1 VFETAGS
8 GLRRRCLICA
18 SAARRAGARGKLRSP
33 PPGVVKWR
41 LHPTSQSI
49 HMENNDQRY
58 LVQQN
63 KIADGDKKPPVFA
76 KVMRSKEG
84 KFEGVSF
91 IKNKEKATVMTVAEA
106 KEVTDWAASKKANAK
121 EYVTKVICL
130 GQ

>member
-1 VFETAGS
+1 MS
-8 GLRRRCLICA
+8 
-18 SAARRAGARGKLRSP
+18 
-33 PPGVVKWR
+33 
-41 LHPTSQSI
+41 

-63 KIADGDKKPPVFA
+63 KISDGDTKPPVFA

-91 IKNKEKATVMTVAEA
+91 IKNKEKATILTVAEA
-106 KEVTDWAASKKANAK
+106 QEAIDWATKRKPNAH
-121 EYVTKVICL
+121 EYTTRIICL

>member
-1 VFETAGS
+1 MET
-8 GLRRRCLICA
+8 I
-18 SAARRAGARGKLRSP
+18 
-33 PPGVVKWR
+33 
-41 LHPTSQSI
+41 
-49 HMENNDQRY
+49 DQRY

-63 KIADGDKKPPVFA
+63 KLGENGKKPPVFA

-106 KEVTDWAASKKANAK
+106 QEVILWAAKKKSNAH
-121 EYVTKVICL
+121 EYATKIICV